1 MVAEIQNLVSWEL
14 TCPSYPLIYGSGDLP
29 DSEGEDEIVECSV
42 CLQSK
47 KKRTFSLEVSSQK
60 NETILR
66 TVRLEVT
73 IWSLKSPLKSHID
86 VFY

>member
-14 TCPSYPLIYGSGDLP
+14 TCPSYPSIYGSGDLP

-47 KKRTFSLEVSSQK
+47 KNARFLWRFPHKKMKLFYEQSD
-60 NETILR
+60 
-66 TVRLEVT
+66 
-73 IWSLKSPLKSHID
+73 LKSPFDLSSLH
-86 VFY
+86 